1 VIPWN
6 HDVILWNRDVIL
18 WNHAV
23 ILVFAARFRDFSWLL
38 TMAVCLARIFPEVSA
53 SVSPRNGH
61 IESRY
66 SGSDKVLGGG
76 GLHQIW

>member
-38 TMAVCLARIFPEVSA
+38 TMAVSLARIFLSLAHFFLPA
-53 SVSPRNGH
+53 RCFG
-61 IESRY
+61 
-66 SGSDKVLGGG
+66 KL
-76 GLHQIW
+76 